1 LRSTSYFKEKGLSKD
16 NRYLQTREI
25 SEKEDKVLKIYSIG
39 RKATISRAVEQ
50 LTIVRF
56 QCKEVTMILRLR

>member
-1 LRSTSYFKEKGLSKD
+1 LPSTSYFKEKGLSKD
-16 NRYLQTREI
+16 NRYLRTREI

-39 RKATISRAVEQ
+39 KKATISRAVEQ

-56 QCKEVTMILRLR
+56 QCNEVIMILRLR